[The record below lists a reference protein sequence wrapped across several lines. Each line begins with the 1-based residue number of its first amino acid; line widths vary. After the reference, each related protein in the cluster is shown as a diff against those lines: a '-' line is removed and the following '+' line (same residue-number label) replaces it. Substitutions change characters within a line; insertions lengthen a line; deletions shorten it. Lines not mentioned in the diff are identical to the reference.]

1 MTTRKLFLSAVA
13 ALAISA
19 VAAVPAMA
27 THSHAMLVGNGRCV
41 VLAEDAGEE
50 NVALP
55 GSVFESNPN
64 VDIDP
69 AATRMHPLHVLV
81 HQGTAGEQ
89 NSIQVYGT
97 PAADAMCFD
106 GYVNR

>member
-1 MTTRKLFLSAVA
+1 MTLRKLTLSAVA

-19 VAAVPAMA
+19 VAVVPAFA
-27 THSHAMLVGNGRCV
+27 THTHAKLVGNGHCV
-41 VLAEDAGEE
+41 VIAENAGEE

-55 GSVFESNPN
+55 ASVFDNNPN
-64 VDIDP
+64 VDIAP
-69 AATRMHPLHVLV
+69 APDRSHPLHVLV
-81 HQGTAGEQ
+81 HQGTPGSQ

-97 PAADAMCFD
+97 PAADAMCFN